1 MPDYKDNKFQSAFPL
16 AVSGMLIILVGIITV
31 FIFKLEANLFV
42 SVIDRLSLNIF
53 AVLITLLSVI
63 WLIILM
69 VDCCN
74 ASMSFLYKPL
84 KLLLFFIYYPASLAI
99 GGLFRIKKEVIQTS
113 FLSFQ
118 NRLFLS
124 NNKVTK
130 LSRLL
135 MLLPHCLQFHD
146 CKIRITRDISDC
158 EDCGECDI
166 CNLKDLGKKYDIK
179 IGIANGGTLARKL
192 VHDNQPDVIIA
203 VACHRD
209 LTDGVRESWKYP
221 VYAILNERPYG
232 PCFDTKV
239 DVDKVENVIKKISRE
254 HGTH

>member
-1 MPDYKDNKFQSAFPL
+1 MSEKNNDRFLIAFPL
-16 AVSGMLIILVGIITV
+16 AVSGMLLLLVGVITV
-31 FIFKLEANLFV
+31 FILKLEANIFV
-42 SVIDRLSLNIF
+42 SFIDRLSLI
-53 AVLITLLSVI
+53 ILSILSTILSII
-63 WLIILM
+63 WLLILLF
-69 VDCCN
+69 DCCKV
-74 ASMSFLYKPL
+74 SSGILYKPF
-84 KLLLFFIYYPASLAI
+84 KWLLFFIYYPAALVIAF
-99 GGLFRIKKEVIQTS
+99 LFRIKKETIQTS

-118 NRLFLS
+118 NRLFTN
-124 NNKVTK
+124 NNKITK
-130 LSRLL
+130 LSRIM

-166 CNLKDLGKKYDIK
+166 CNLKDLGKKYNIK

-192 VHDNQPDVIIA
+192 VHDNQPDFIIA

-221 VYAILNERPYG
+221 VYAILNERPNG

-239 DVDKVENVIKKISRE
+239 DVEKVESVIKKISNKL
-254 HGTH
+254 